1 MILMLSMSSFLLLNF
16 VQISTLE
23 EIMTLALK
31 TNKVE
36 FVEVLMEN
44 GVSMEKYLTVRRL
57 ESLYREVSMIIEA
70 FISHFLM

>member
-57 ESLYREVSMIIEA
+57 ENLYREVSMITEA
-70 FISHFLM
+70 FISYFFM